1 MARRR
6 LWFRLVVCSTLIFIA
21 QDAGSQEDEPVAR
34 QWQSCEK
41 PFCGAHARFRPP
53 TPSNATGGCKA
64 HGPGN
69 GMRIL
74 AVSFN
79 MAGSGFSFS
88 LNNTF
93 VQVLP
98 HP

>member
-1 MARRR
+1 MAGRR
-6 LWFRLVVCSTLIFIA
+6 LWFRLVLYVTLMFLA
-21 QDAGSQEDEPVAR
+21 QDVGSQEDGPGAR
-34 QWQSCEK
+34 EWQACEK

-53 TPSNATGGCKA
+53 TPSDATTGKA
-64 HGPGN
+64 HGSGD
-69 GMRIL
+69 GIRIL

-79 MAGSGFSFS
+79 MGGSGFTFS

-93 VQVLP
+93 IQVMP